1 MELPIYEL
9 MINEDMQDDAEVSF
23 IALVDKPAIQ
33 KNWNAFKENVKF
45 QIVSEDKRIIS
56 GPVMLAD
63 VPIYRNDPTNGEY
76 YVVFTKDTIFK
87 IAQKF
92 FKKGYQANVNLM
104 HDSNQQ
110 VEGVTMF
117 ESFISDVDRGI
128 LPMKGFEDAPDGSWF
143 GSFKVEDDNVWQM
156 IKEGKFKGFSVEGI
170 FEYQKAKKKE
180 KNKEIMQK
188 ILEILSQVDFGG
200 PGSGRRPEGDTTDDS
215 NGGNLQNIGN
225 DINNGNFPSE
235 DELDKLSDTNPKA
248 ELVIREM
255 INWKNG
261 IYNPNYTLNDETK
274 QIFDKLKT
282 KKDYPLYRIDP
293 TLDLKNITIGNE
305 IKFDS
310 KPTYVSSNKDFVKS
324 MGSLGDKN
332 KPILIFDKGTKS
344 LNLNKGDNRGEE
356 LIRGT
361 YKVREIKGNEIYITE
376 N

>member
-9 MINEDMQDDAEVSF
+9 MINEDLQDDAEVSF

-63 VPIYRNDPTNGEY
+63 VPIYRNDSVNGEY

-143 GSFKVEDDNVWQM
+143 GSFKVEDDKVWEM
-156 IKEGKFKGFSVEGI
+156 IKEGKFKGFSVEGV
-170 FEYQKAKKKE
+170 FEYQKAKTKE
-180 KNKEIMQK
+180 AQLLDSIKD
-188 ILEILSQVDFGG
+188 ILQS
-200 PGSGRRPEGDTTDDS
+200 
-215 NGGNLQNIGN
+215 
-225 DINNGNFPSE
+225 
-235 DELDKLSDTNPKA
+235 
-248 ELVIREM
+248 
-255 INWKNG
+255 
-261 IYNPNYTLNDETK
+261 
-274 QIFDKLKT
+274 
-282 KKDYPLYRIDP
+282 
-293 TLDLKNITIGNE
+293 
-305 IKFDS
+305 
-310 KPTYVSSNKDFVKS
+310 VK
-324 MGSLGDKN
+324 
-332 KPILIFDKGTKS
+332 
-344 LNLNKGDNRGEE
+344 
-356 LIRGT
+356 
-361 YKVREIKGNEIYITE
+361 
-376 N
+376 